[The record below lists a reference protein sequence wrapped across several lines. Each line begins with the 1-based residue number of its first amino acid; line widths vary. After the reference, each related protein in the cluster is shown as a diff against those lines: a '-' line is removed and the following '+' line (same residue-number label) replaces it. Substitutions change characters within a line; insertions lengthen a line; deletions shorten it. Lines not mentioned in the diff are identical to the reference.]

1 METIESLGEGW
12 SMGRNDQFVTGI
24 YPTGYVERLDIP
36 TSEPEPEPVLADDDD
51 DDAAVAKIQAMQR
64 GKVQRAELS
73 KQHGAATRLQTLQRG
88 KAARRKVR
96 AVARTVNAVAAMQ
109 LPSSSSSSEEEA
121 DAPFMTSSSEEES
134 QPEPEMEELFL
145 TVGDLRKRAIS
156 FDIDEDVI
164 EEARDADEPKAA
176 LSALISQA
184 QAATGAAVTATVSQ
198 PDEAAGLSML
208 SVGELRVRA
217 VALGFDE
224 EEVEEARD
232 AEDPKE
238 ALIALIAAAAFI
250 GDL

>member
-1 METIESLGEGW
+1 
-12 SMGRNDQFVTGI
+12 
-24 YPTGYVERLDIP
+24 
-36 TSEPEPEPVLADDDD
+36 
-51 DDAAVAKIQAMQR
+51 
-64 GKVQRAELS
+64 
-73 KQHGAATRLQTLQRG
+73 
-88 KAARRKVR
+88 
-96 AVARTVNAVAAMQ
+96 
-109 LPSSSSSSEEEA
+109 
-121 DAPFMTSSSEEES
+121 MTSSSEEES

-156 FDIDEDVI
+156 LDIDKDAI

-250 GDL
+250 GYL